1 MGKSTITVGDLKK
14 SIKQSRKAI
23 KRAEKKYA
31 QLERLSKKAAD
42 LLAKRRNAEKLTKA
56 LQEMLFK
63 HGISVVAGAAS
74 NPEKLNEIHW
84 DSWGEEDEY
93 ERVRKLMFQEGI
105 DTWQRQGDI
114 ITD

>member
-1 MGKSTITVGDLKK
+1 MGKSTITVGDLKR

-31 QLERLSKKAAD
+31 ELERLGKKAAE
-42 LLAKRRNAEKLTKA
+42 LIAKRHNAEKLTKA
-56 LQEMLFK
+56 VQEMMFK